1 MVGNT
6 GGGFPDT
13 GVSSI
18 TVWSDDISPPVP
30 SGPRPNMH
38 RVSQNS
44 AEYYMNEGEDPEK
57 PYQSI
62 PQYLSMAS
70 FSAHQCLQV
79 TYLNPAKHVYDAVP
93 DEGKAATPE
102 EEYVFIPSGPDGDH
116 GENNNNE
123 YVEMSGKSDEVDR
136 KYMNAGEAQNSDLA
150 ENLSNNEYVVVP
162 GTTQRPTSPTNILAT
177 GDNSSPADHRQ
188 QPDSS
193 ILPPENQDHTYDK
206 LSSQ

>member
-18 TVWSDDISPPVP
+18 TVWSDDFSPPVP
-30 SGPRPNMH
+30 SGPRQNLH

-62 PQYLSMAS
+62 PPYLSMAS

-79 TYLNPAKHVYDAVP
+79 TYLNPANGAVP
-93 DEGKAATPE
+93 DEGKTAKPE
-102 EEYVFIPSGPDGDH
+102 EEYVFIPSGPDGNND
-116 GENNNNE
+116 ENNNNE
-123 YVEMSGKSDEVDR
+123 YVEMSGKSDEVEDR
-136 KYMNAGEAQNSDLA
+136 KCMNTGEAQNSDSA

-162 GTTQRPTSPTNILAT
+162 STTQRPASPTNILAT
-177 GDNSSPADHRQ
+177 GDISSSADHRQ

-193 ILPPENQDHTYDK
+193 ILPSENQDHTYDK